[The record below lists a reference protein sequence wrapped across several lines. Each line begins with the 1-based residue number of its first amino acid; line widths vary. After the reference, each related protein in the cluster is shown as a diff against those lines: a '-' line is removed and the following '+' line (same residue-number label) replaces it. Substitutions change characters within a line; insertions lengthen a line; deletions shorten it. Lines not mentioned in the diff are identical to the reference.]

1 MPELQDSGKYRILR
15 VGNFFNS
22 DKWYYS
28 DLELPPEKYC
38 EEGDLLFAWSC
49 SFGPKIWHGEKTIYH
64 YHIWKLVEDKDIV
77 DRKWLY
83 YWLMNSVAHMTASN
97 HGSVMMHMTKA
108 EMESLE
114 ITLPPLATQQR
125 IAAVLGALDDKIEL
139 NRKMNANLE
148 AQAQALFKS
157 WFVDFEPFGGKMP
170 DGWKKGRFADLIGEM
185 FNGDWGKDEPEKNNQ
200 APVYC
205 IRGADIPNVRMGEI
219 GKMPLRYILPK
230 NLNKKKLVDHDLV
243 VEIAGGSPTQST
255 GRVAIVRNLLL
266 SKYPHDLICTNF
278 CKAVRPRENFGIY
291 LYLAWIHAYNLKHY
305 FQYENGTTGIKNL
318 DISALI
324 DNEEIVVP
332 DTETVDDFNAIVGKC
347 FDLIY
352 CNSSESRKLAET
364 RDALLPKLMKGEI
377 EV

>member
-1 MPELQDSGKYRILR
+1 MVIRRRSDMIDNNFLFLQLTSPEFVAELQYLAELRSGTFPQIT
-15 VGNFFNS
+15 F
-22 DKWYYS
+22 D
-28 DLELPPEKYC
+28 
-38 EEGDLLFAWSC
+38 
-49 SFGPKIWHGEKTIYH
+49 GEI
-64 YHIWKLVEDKDIV
+64 
-77 DRKWLY
+77 
-83 YWLMNSVAHMTASN
+83 AS
-97 HGSVMMHMTKA
+97 K
-108 EMESLE
+108 E
-114 ITLPPLATQQR
+114 IALPPLETQKK

-157 WFVDFEPFGGKMP
+157 WFVDFTPFGGKMP
-170 DGWKKGRFADLIGEM
+170 KDWKKGRFTDLICDM

-230 NLNKKKLVDHDLV
+230 NLGKKKLVDHDLV

-255 GRVAIVRNLLL
+255 GRVAIVRNMLL

-278 CKAVRPRENFGIY
+278 CKAVRPRINFGIY
-291 LYLAWIHAYNLKHY
+291 LYLAWTDAYNLKHY

-332 DTETVDDFNAIVGKC
+332 DDKTAERFNAVVGKY

-352 CNSSESRKLAET
+352 CNSNESRKLAEL
-364 RDALLPKLMKGEI
+364 RDTLLPKLMKGEI
-377 EV
+377 IV